1 MCEDC
6 SCLHTAEGSHL
17 CVCVFVCVC
26 VCVCVW
32 RGQGTRENCAKKKK
46 MHAHFLTGIH
56 SKTVL
61 EQPRTQ
67 LLAFCFQEPKPGF
80 QEQTELGGGGVG
92 LRQHSGARGLGV
104 SVCPRVLAASQLA
117 TSSSVFAASSLTA
130 DLCGSR
136 PAEVGNF

>member
-1 MCEDC
+1 MC
-6 SCLHTAEGSHL
+6 
-17 CVCVFVCVC
+17 VCVC
-26 VCVCVW
+26 VCVCMCVCVW
-32 RGQGTRENCAKKKK
+32 RRQGTRENCAEKKK
-46 MHAHFLTGIH
+46 MSAYFLTGIW
-56 SKTVL
+56 SKTAL

-80 QEQTELGGGGVG
+80 QTEQGGGGVG
-92 LRQHSGARGLGV
+92 LRQHSGARALGV